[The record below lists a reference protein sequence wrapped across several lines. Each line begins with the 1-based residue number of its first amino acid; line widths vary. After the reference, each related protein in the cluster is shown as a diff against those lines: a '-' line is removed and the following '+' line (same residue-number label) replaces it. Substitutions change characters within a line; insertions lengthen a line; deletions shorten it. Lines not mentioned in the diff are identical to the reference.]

1 MNSEAVRVEEASVT
15 FHQPASMRGFDKI
28 VHKCVRSATTV
39 VKKTS
44 CFSEQSRNYAH
55 VQFNRNRRFIHSH
68 NGVASGRMDYV
79 RGWAYQQCLLDR
91 RLKAL
96 RHFINEKQDEKQD
109 DSDLFQEMEMRD
121 TDRILMFEHDHV
133 YTLGRGADEDNLTF
147 LDHIEGEGGEEA
159 RRRLS
164 RKTRGRDSCRLGSEI
179 MKPPANSTLHDAVNY
194 IG

>member
-1 MNSEAVRVEEASVT
+1 
-15 FHQPASMRGFDKI
+15 MRGFDKI
-28 VHKCVRSATTV
+28 VHQCVRSATTCTV

-44 CFSEQSRNYAH
+44 YFSEQSRNYAH
-55 VQFNRNRRFIHSH
+55 VQFNHRRFIHSH

-96 RHFINEKQDEKQD
+96 RYFINEKQDKDEDEDED

-147 LDHIEGEGGEEA
+147 LDHIEGEDGEEA

-179 MKPPANSTLHDAVNY
+179 MKPPANSTLHAAVNY

>member
-96 RHFINEKQDEKQD
+96 RHVNEKKGED
-109 DSDLFQEMEMRD
+109 DSDLFQEMRD